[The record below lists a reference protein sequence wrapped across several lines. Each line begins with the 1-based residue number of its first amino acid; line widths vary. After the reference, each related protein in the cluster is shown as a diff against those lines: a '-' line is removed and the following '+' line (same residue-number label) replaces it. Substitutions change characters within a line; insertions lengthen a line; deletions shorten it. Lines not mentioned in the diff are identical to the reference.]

1 MAQSMKTMNIMMPL
15 MSFVICFT
23 VPVGLGIYWACS
35 GFVRVIQQFF
45 INRHIQN
52 LDLDDIIAK
61 NQEKARKKREK
72 MGISENQIRNAANI
86 NTKSID
92 SKANYTSYANKE
104 LEVEKAKEAKKNAK
118 AGSLASKA
126 NLVSDFNERN
136 SRK

>member
-1 MAQSMKTMNIMMPL
+1 MPL